1 MQTWEEWK
9 RIHHLKIQHIA
20 GFEEKFVDTVLSNIS
35 LISPEDV
42 IPQYHFIDHKNG
54 NRYIDFVIVISRG
67 SSKTLLPIELDGKT
81 KFDTYESFNDT
92 LERQNDLIS
101 QFGFLLRY
109 SNKKMLEQ
117 PQAIISEITQFIQ
130 NTLDQKDT
138 AEIKRRNFEQYKQS
152 VEFRLSNL
160 TKQLEKL
167 NQIDQLFSGQQ
178 QILEKAIVSKV
189 EGQLEQLHKQLNE
202 LHQKQ
207 SINSSVSVKSLLFI
221 CGICF
226 FILIGIWGLQTIK
239 SEPVNTKNS
248 EVQTVPVIVEEPEG
262 INTKQENNSNIISPQ
277 QAKQYVG
284 SEKVI
289 CGNVVEVTPFS
300 KGVYLNLEE
309 PYPNQP
315 LSIVIWDND
324 IPKFDG
330 AYLKSTLQQRYCV
343 MGKIERYRE
352 QLQIVLSD
360 PARFYLESK
369 SR

>member
-9 RIHHLKIQHIA
+9 RVHHLKIQHIA

-167 NQIDQLFSGQQ
+167 DQIDQLFSGQQ
-178 QILEKAIVSKV
+178 QILEKSILSKV

-207 SINSSVSVKSLLFI
+207 SINSSVGVKSLLFI
-221 CGICF
+221 CGICI
-226 FILIGIWGLQTIK
+226 FILIGILGLQIIK

-248 EVQTVPVIVEEPEG
+248 EIQVEPLIGEPKE
-262 INTKQENNSNIISPQ
+262 INTKQENNSSIISPQ

-284 SEKVI
+284 LEKVI
-289 CGNVVEVTPFS
+289 CGNVVEITPFS

-309 PYPNQP
+309 PYPNQA
-315 LSIVIWDND
+315 LSIVIWDSD

-330 AYLKSTLQQRYCV
+330 AYLKLTLQQRYCV
-343 MGKIERYRE
+343 IGKIERYKD
-352 QLQIVLSD
+352 QLQIVLSN
-360 PARFYLESK
+360 PTKFYLESK